1 MLDLPQLLIGIEAEP
16 LPAPPNG
23 AWGDKAIWWRSRSF
37 GAPSEFLFLDLSTS
51 CQPPLILGARV
62 VVVSLPRA
70 HPSLDLCVSAD
81 SHLVGVERGPPDV
94 LYQLLRI
101 LACFV
106 PKNGQLA
113 REACM
118 RPPCGGDLAVQ
129 LDARVQVQPGG
140 RNRFRMGVA
149 ASCLVTR
156 PPLSLHPTI
165 ITFFLATASP

>member
-23 AWGDKAIWWRSRSF
+23 AWEDKAIWWRSRSF

-70 HPSLDLCVSAD
+70 RPSLDLCVSAD
-81 SHLVGVERGPPDV
+81 SHLVGVECGPPDV

-106 PKNGQLA
+106 PKMASWPGKH
-113 REACM
+113 ACG
-118 RPPCGGDLAVQ
+118 PLAVEI
-129 LDARVQVQPGG
+129 LLFSLTLVFKSNQVGG
-140 RNRFRMGVA
+140 I
-149 ASCLVTR
+149 ASEWAL
-156 PPLSLHPTI
+156 PPVVS
-165 ITFFLATASP
+165 